1 MRKARRGALH
11 WLTMPAGLCRRCGQE
26 VGNNYFWPLC
36 ALFAGQGATALGLI
50 WGNEREQPPLS
61 LDASPHFSPSLL
73 CPCRP
78 HFSTF
83 GRILIN
89 LSEIGNGRQEA
100 GQKRPRRF
108 TSGEKSEEMMRVRDS
123 VGGPCSPPPVRLIK
137 TKRQG
142 LRRGGW
148 R

>member
-1 MRKARRGALH
+1 M
-11 WLTMPAGLCRRCGQE
+11 
-26 VGNNYFWPLC
+26 C
-36 ALFAGQGATALGLI
+36 ALFAGQGAADLGLI

-73 CPCRP
+73 CPRRP

-89 LSEIGNGRQEA
+89 LSEIGTGGKKESKSVR
-100 GQKRPRRF
+100 GGF

-123 VGGPCSPPPVRLIK
+123 VGGPSSPPPVRLIK